1 MEYLKRRCQCASI
14 LILSNNQAA
23 LKAVRVR
30 IFRIK
35 TNLVVAAPP
44 QSPCTDILIWVSDRQ
59 GCEGIDITDDFA
71 KVGAQSRF
79 IEHET
84 STSYQK
90 PR

>member
-44 QSPCTDILIWVSDRQ
+44 QSPCTDILIWVSDR
-59 GCEGIDITDDFA
+59 
-71 KVGAQSRF
+71 
-79 IEHET
+79 
-84 STSYQK
+84 
-90 PR
+90 